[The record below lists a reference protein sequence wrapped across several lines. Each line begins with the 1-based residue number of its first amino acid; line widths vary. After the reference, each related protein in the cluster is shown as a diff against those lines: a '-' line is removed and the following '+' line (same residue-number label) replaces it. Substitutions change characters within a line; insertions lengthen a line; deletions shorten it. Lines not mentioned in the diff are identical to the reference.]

1 MFGIRKVI
9 ESVLGDIKMWQR
21 LHESISLREQGMAER
36 CAGLLRENERLLK
49 DQQFFMHRLN
59 QVEME
64 RAQLIHAAIGIKLA
78 VPTFKAPE
86 PTQDEILNNNGNPF
100 IGMGEDSPD
109 PQDQLPH
116 HQDGTEDLSH
126 MPGFNKR

>member
-1 MFGIRKVI
+1 MWISRHVFDELVVRNKNQYEEVVGLKLDLIK
-9 ESVLGDIKMWQR
+9 SVTENLQLRGENQR
-21 LHESISLREQGMAER
+21 LLD
-36 CAGLLRENERLLK
+36 
-49 DQQFFMHRLN
+49 DQKFFMHRLN

-64 RAQLIHAAIGIKLA
+64 RAQLINAAIGIKLA
-78 VPTFKAPE
+78 VPTFRPPE

-109 PQDQLPH
+109 PKDNIPT

-126 MPGFNKR
+126 MPGFSKR

>member
-1 MFGIRKVI
+1 
-9 ESVLGDIKMWQR
+9 MWISNAHYRTMDELITSAQERNTEMLWREGGLQQELADLRRENQR
-21 LHESISLREQGMAER
+21 LLD
-36 CAGLLRENERLLK
+36 
-49 DQQFFMHRLN
+49 DQKFFMHRLN